1 VRHRKRRLETFKIVA
16 FDRFRSANQQQ
27 QTTTTTPH
35 INKTDSRRRIFII
48 YLTST
53 H

>member
-1 VRHRKRRLETFKIVA
+1 LHTQFNRKGA
-16 FDRFRSANQQQ
+16 QQ